1 MGDVLI
7 LPAYLTAAR
16 RDQPHQAFQ
25 QRGLTDAI
33 APQQAGDF
41 ALAGGK
47 STPRKIWLPP

>member
-41 ALAGGK
+41 AAGGK
-47 STPRKIWLPP
+47 IHPRKIWLPP